1 MDQGKKRIT
10 QTNQVQ
16 ERNDQS
22 NIEYGRSERFIIDPR
37 TQVPDEFCGGNGD
50 GRDAE
55 DMMAK
60 VIKKIMRT
68 YVRLQKK
75 ACRTSKSIFISIA
88 PV

>member
-60 VIKKIMRT
+60 IVKNNENVCKTPKGGLQNVKIN
-68 YVRLQKK
+68 
-75 ACRTSKSIFISIA
+75 FHF
-88 PV
+88 